1 MGKTLGA
8 SEGAS
13 VDAFDGFRVASESP
27 LTDLRQQTSSTRF
40 IEDLDPA
47 LHFNRVTF
55 SAGRLTRGK

>member
-13 VDAFDGFRVASESP
+13 VDAFGDFWVASESP
-27 LTDLRQQTSSTRF
+27 LTDLRQQTSSTMF

-47 LHFNRVTF
+47 PNFNRVTF